1 MEFSCSGVQWYYA
14 VATSAAGEPFLP
26 GPIIVTIIMC
36 VEQLVE
42 WELAGEIIELLI
54 ENLPQCHFVHH
65 DTYMTLAGIESRLP
79 P

>member
-1 MEFSCSGVQWYYA
+1 MVWSDTAQLVPRPLMGLFYQAWLSWRLYV
-14 VATSAAGEPFLP
+14 
-26 GPIIVTIIMC
+26 C

-42 WELAGEIIELLI
+42 WELAREIELLI
-54 ENLPQCHFVHH
+54 ENLPQCHFVHR